1 MKTLSLVIPCYNEEA
16 TLADIVN
23 EVLRI
28 KNDELSLEL
37 VIVDDCSKDKSR
49 EVAAALAKEHAE
61 IRLCQ
66 HEVNQ
71 GKGAALRTGFLEA
84 TGDYVGVQDADLE
97 YDPRDYLKLI
107 ACAEREGAD
116 VVFGSRYLQSES
128 RRVLR
133 WWHSTMNRF
142 LTLMSNMFSD
152 LAITDMETC
161 YKMFR
166 RETIQKI
173 APQLKENRFGFEP
186 EVTAQVAR
194 LMRFEGLKVGE
205 VTIAYRPRTF
215 MEGKKIGWKDGVRAL
230 WCIMKYNA
238 PVMPIPVQIL
248 IYGLGLFCAV
258 GAAVVAW
265 QCILWLCLMFR

>member
-1 MKTLSLVIPCYNEEA
+1 MKLSLVIPCYNEEK
-16 TLADIVN
+16 TLFGIID
-23 EVLRI
+23 EVLM
-28 KNDELSLEL
+28 LSEHGVEMEL
-37 VIVDDCSKDKSR
+37 VIVDDCSKDGSWL
-49 EVAAALAKEHAE
+49 VAQNIAKEHPE
-61 IRLCQ
+61 LVKLCR
-66 HEVNQ
+66 HEVNR

-97 YDPRDYLKLI
+97 YDPLDYLKLI
-107 ACAEREGAD
+107 ECAEKEGAA

-173 APQLKENRFGFEP
+173 APLLKEDRFGFEP

-205 VTIAYRPRTF
+205 VAISYRPRTF
-215 MEGKKIGWKDGVRAL
+215 MEGKKIGWRDGVRAL
-230 WCIMKYNA
+230 WCIAKYNA
-238 PVMPIPVQIL
+238 PVMPLPVQIL
-248 IYGLGLFCAV
+248 IYLA
-258 GAAVVAW
+258 GAFVVFA
-265 QCILWLCLMFR
+265 IFSIVMNFMLWFR

>member
-1 MKTLSLVIPCYNEEA
+1 MRKLSLVIPCYNEEK
-16 TLADIVN
+16 TLKGIVD
-23 EVLRI
+23 EVLKLR
-28 KNDELSLEL
+28 DHGVDLEL
-37 VIVDDCSKDKSR
+37 VIVDDCSKDGSWK
-49 EVAAALAKEHAE
+49 VAQE
-61 IRLCQ
+61 IADCNSGLVKLCR

-97 YDPRDYLKLI
+97 YDPRDYLKMI
-107 ACAEREGAD
+107 EIAERKKFE
-116 VVFGSRYLQSES
+116 VVFGSRYLQSDA

-173 APQLKENRFGFEP
+173 APLLKENRFGFEP
-186 EVTAQVAR
+186 EVTAHVAR
-194 LMRFEGLKVGE
+194 LMRFEGLKVCE
-205 VTIAYRPRTF
+205 VAIAYRPRTF

-230 WCIMKYNA
+230 YCILKYNRR
-238 PVMPIPVQIL
+238 VMPLPVQCL
-248 IYGLGLFCAV
+248 IYSI
-258 GAAVVAW
+258 VVSLVWVFASTV
-265 QCILWLCLMFR
+265 ITIWLCFRA

>member
-1 MKTLSLVIPCYNEEA
+1 MKLSLVIPCYNEEK
-16 TLADIVN
+16 TLKGIVD
-23 EVLRI
+23 EVLKLR
-28 KNDELSLEL
+28 DHGVDLEL
-37 VIVDDCSKDKSR
+37 VIVDDCSKDGSWN
-49 EVAAALAKEHAE
+49 VAQEIAECHAGLVK
-61 IRLCQ
+61 LCR
-66 HEVNQ
+66 HEVNR

-97 YDPRDYLKLI
+97 YDPLDYLKLLE
-107 ACAEREGAD
+107 CAEKKGAD
-116 VVFGSRYLQSES
+116 VVFGSRYLEFES

-173 APQLKENRFGFEP
+173 APLLKENRFGFEP

-205 VTIAYRPRTF
+205 VAISYRPRTF

-230 WCIMKYNA
+230 WCISKYNA
-238 PVMPIPVQIL
+238 PVMPLPVQIL
-248 IYGLGLFCAV
+248 IYLVVIALLFA
-258 GAAVVAW
+258 GISVVVDL
-265 QCILWLCLMFR
+265 CFLLSWLLK

>member
-1 MKTLSLVIPCYNEEA
+1 MKLSLVIPCYNEEK
-16 TLADIVN
+16 TLKGIVD
-23 EVLRI
+23 EVLKLR
-28 KNDELSLEL
+28 DHGVDLEL
-37 VIVDDCSKDKSR
+37 VIVDDCSKDGSWK
-49 EVAAALAKEHAE
+49 VAQEIAE
-61 IRLCQ
+61 DHPGSVKLCR

-97 YDPRDYLKLI
+97 YDPLDYLELL
-107 ACAEREGAD
+107 ACAEKNDAD

-128 RRVLR
+128 RCVLR

-173 APQLKENRFGFEP
+173 APLLKEDRFGFEP

-194 LMRFEGLKVGE
+194 LMRFEGIKVGE
-205 VTIAYRPRTF
+205 VAIAYRPRTF

-238 PVMPIPVQIL
+238 SVMPLPVQIL
-248 IYGLGLFCAV
+248 IYLVAIALSF
-258 GAAVVAW
+258 AAISVVVNLW
-265 QCILWLCLMFR
+265 ILVSWLLK